1 MKKISSAILL
11 TTFFVF
17 INCKSQVADKD
28 DPTNKFYQ
36 SVIQLGNGFLDVFT
50 SFGGLVAEAFG
61 FKSDPKK
68 SDVKTYF
75 TTVAAKLEKTKTDLN
90 SLPKEKSDISSTTGK
105 PDSTGSVGTA
115 VEGAIKEV
123 SELLDKLVKA
133 VKTAEGASSGTDAIG
148 EVVAN
153 AGAAKVA
160 DKASVT
166 GIAKGIKEIVEAAG
180 GSEKLKVAAATG
192 ESNKGA
198 GKLFGKVDDAHAGDS
213 EAASKAAGAVSAV
226 SGEQILSA
234 IVTAAAAGEQDGEK
248 PGDAKNPIA
257 AAIGKGDA
265 DDGADFGDGMK
276 KDDQIAAAIALRG
289 MAKDGKFAVKNDEKG
304 KAEGAIK
311 GAAESAVRKVLGA
324 ITGLIGDAVSSG
336 LRKVGDSV
344 KAASKETP
352 PALNK

>member
-148 EVVAN
+148 EVVDN
-153 AGAAKVA
+153 AGAAKAA

-180 GSEKLKVAAATG
+180 GSEKLKVAAAKG
-192 ESNKGA
+192 ENNKKA
-198 GKLFGKVDDAHAGDS
+198 GKLFGKAGDAANGDS

-234 IVTAAAAGEQDGEK
+234 IVKAAGEADQEGKK
-248 PGDAKNPIA
+248 PEEAKNPIA
-257 AAIGKGDA
+257 AAIGKGNE
-265 DDGADFGDGMK
+265 DGAEFDHGMK

-289 MAKDGKFAVKNDEKG
+289 MAKDGKFAVKNDEKE

>member
-1 MKKISSAILL
+1 MRGSHHHHHHGS
-11 TTFFVF
+11 
-17 INCKSQVADKD
+17 SQVADKD

-115 VEGAIKEV
+115 VEGAIKGA

-133 VKTAEGASSGTDAIG
+133 VKTAEGASSGTAAIG
-148 EVVAN
+148 EVVDN
-153 AGAAKVA
+153 AGAAKAA
-160 DKASVT
+160 DKDSVK

-180 GSEKLKVAAATG
+180 GSEKLKAAAAEG
-192 ESNKGA
+192 ENNKKA
-198 GKLFGKVDDAHAGDS
+198 GKLFGKVDGAAGDS

-234 IVTAAAAGEQDGEK
+234 IVKAAGEAEQDGEK
-248 PGDAKNPIA
+248 PEDAKNPIA
-257 AAIGKGDA
+257 AAIGKGNG
-265 DDGADFGDGMK
+265 DGAEFDQDEMK

-289 MAKDGKFAVKNDEKG
+289 MAKDGKFAVKGNNEKE